1 MEVRRTV
8 RVKLDVDGDDAALL
22 RETVDEFLWA
32 ANYVVDHAWQGH
44 YKTTSKAQL
53 QEETYDDV
61 RDRTRLHANLVQ
73 NARNKAADAVQ
84 GVVARWK
91 QGEYAGKPH
100 FSKPTVVYDKR
111 CATFHDDHVSLATID
126 GRIAVE
132 YVLPDGGRDT
142 PHSRYLDNDDYEVTG
157 AELHNKDG
165 EWFLHLRTKAEME
178 SDTPEQATT
187 EHSTVL
193 GVDLGVN
200 QLTVTSTGTFW
211 SGDEFDHWRREYEKR
226 RASLQQCGSRHA
238 HENIQAVGR
247 KETGRFKMMLHRIAN
262 GIIEEAVENG
272 CTVIAFE
279 ELTGIRDRLSGA
291 SWGHKWAFE
300 RLYEY
305 VEYKAEL
312 HGIDVDQVDPENT
325 SRRCSHCGFTH
336 PDNRDGEDFECLKC
350 GYENHADYNAA
361 KNIGLRYLRR
371 NQTGDGGGAPVG
383 VRLNRG
389 TLNANG
395 KYESPA
401 GESGQSGSPRE
412 SPTLNEANGEAVSE
426 WGGVSMFD

>member
-8 RVKLDVDGDDAALL
+8 PIKLDVDSDDAALL
-22 RETVDEFLWA
+22 NGTIDEFLWA
-32 ANYVVDHAWQGH
+32 ANYVVDHAWQGE
-44 YKTTSKAQL
+44 YKTTSKARL

-61 RDRTRLHANLVQ
+61 REQTQLHANLVQ

-84 GVVARWK
+84 SVVARWK

-111 CATFHDDHVSLATID
+111 CATFHDDHVSLATVNGRTEID
-126 GRIAVE
+126 
-132 YVLPDGGRDT
+132 YVLPDRERDT
-142 PHSRYLDNDDYEVTG
+142 PHSRYLDNDDYEVTS
-157 AELHNKDG
+157 AELHYRDG
-165 EWFLHLRTKAEME
+165 EWFLHLRTKAEVE
-178 SDTPEQATT
+178 SDTLEQATT
-187 EHSTVL
+187 GHSTVL

-200 QLTVTSTGTFW
+200 HLAVTSTGVFW
-211 SGDEFDHWRREYEKR
+211 SGHEFDHWRREYEKR

-238 HENIQAVGR
+238 RENIQAVGR
-247 KETGRFKMMLHRIAN
+247 KETGQFTMMLHRIAN
-262 GIIEEAVENG
+262 GIIEEATENG
-272 CTVIAFE
+272 CGVIAFK

-300 RLYEY
+300 SLYEY
-305 VEYKAEL
+305 VEYKAKPR
-312 HGIDVDQVDPENT
+312 GITVEQVTPENT
-325 SRRCSHCGFTH
+325 SRRCSTCGFTH
-336 PDNRDGEDFECLKC
+336 PDNREGEEFGCLKC

-361 KNIGLRYLRR
+361 KNVGLRYLRR

-395 KYESPA
+395 EYEPPA
-401 GESGQSGSPRE
+401 GEPGQSGSPRE
-412 SPTLNEANGEAVSE
+412 SPTLAKARSL
-426 WGGVSMFD
+426 DRAK